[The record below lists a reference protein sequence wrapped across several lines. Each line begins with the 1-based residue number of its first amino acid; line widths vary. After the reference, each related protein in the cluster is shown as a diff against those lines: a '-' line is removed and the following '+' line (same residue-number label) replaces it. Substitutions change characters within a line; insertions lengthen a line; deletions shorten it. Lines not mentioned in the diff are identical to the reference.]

1 MKRFINYILR
11 DSSVETDM
19 IVGLL
24 LALFGFILAI
34 VLSFK
39 TAGSFLFIIGII
51 LLILGLLMYGRAL
64 YKAFR

>member
-1 MKRFINYILR
+1 MKRFINYILH

-24 LALFGFILAI
+24 LTLSGFVLAI

-39 TAGSFLFIIGII
+39 TSGSFLFIIGIV
-51 LLILGLLMYGRAL
+51 LLVLGLLMYGRAL